1 MRNAE
6 LFFIRIIILFT
17 IRFPHQK
24 GEKMKAILQ
33 RVSRASVSIDGEV
46 AGEIGQGFLILL
58 GVADGDDQKEAT
70 VLADKIS
77 GLRVFTDENDKMN
90 LSLADI
96 GGEVLVISNFTLCA
110 DCSHGRRPSFIKAA
124 RPETA
129 EPLYEFFC
137 ERLRTDG
144 VKKVAQGVF
153 GADMQVSL
161 VNDGPVTIDIDSK
174 DLKR

>member
-1 MRNAE
+1 
-6 LFFIRIIILFT
+6 
-17 IRFPHQK
+17 
-24 GEKMKAILQ
+24 MKAILQ
-33 RVSRASVSIDGEV
+33 RVSRASVAVDNAV
-46 AGEIGQGFLILL
+46 CGEIAQGFLILL
-58 GVADGDDQKEAT
+58 GVEQGDDETEAR
-70 VLADKIS
+70 VLAAKIA

-90 LSLADI
+90 LSLGDV

-110 DCSHGRRPSFIKAA
+110 DCSHGRRPSFIRAA

-129 EPLYEFFC
+129 EPLYAAFC
-137 ERLRTDG
+137 QMLRDGG

-161 VNDGPVTIDIDSK
+161 INDGPVTIEINSK

>member
-1 MRNAE
+1 
-6 LFFIRIIILFT
+6 
-17 IRFPHQK
+17 
-24 GEKMKAILQ
+24 MKAILQ
-33 RVSRASVSIDGEV
+33 RVSRACVTVDNAVAGEV
-46 AGEIGQGFLILL
+46 AKGFLILL
-58 GVADGDDQKEAT
+58 GVEQGDDETEAR
-70 VLADKIS
+70 VLADKIA

-96 GGEVLVISNFTLCA
+96 DGEVLVISNFTLCA
-110 DCSHGRRPSFIKAA
+110 DCSHGRRPSFIRAA

-137 ERLRTDG
+137 ERLLQNG
-144 VKKVAQGVF
+144 VRRVEKGVF

-161 VNDGPVTIDIDSK
+161 LNDGPVTIDINSK